1 MKLQGIIYKKPGTL
15 IGRCDL
21 MKWIEVSIK
30 TTTGAIEA
38 VANVLYNVGVSG
50 VVIEDPYDIILT
62 NSDENAWDYID
73 ESLMNLEE
81 GAIVKGYIPESS
93 DLIDK
98 IDLVKQSVAL
108 LPQFGLNI
116 GTGEVSIVEVREE
129 DWSTSWKKYY
139 KPTKVGNKIVIKPI
153 WEEYNPGKD
162 EIVIEMDPGM
172 AFGTGTHETT
182 IMCVQQLEQYVFEE
196 CTVFD
201 VGCGSGILSIVAS
214 KLGAEKVI
222 GIDYDKVAIN
232 VAGKNVI
239 ENEVDSI
246 VEIKHSNLMD
256 VITEKADIIVA
267 NIIADVIILL
277 SKNIKNFLKNDGF
290 LITSGIILDRIKEVK
305 HNLTMNGLEIVEIG
319 MMGEW
324 SVIVSKIRR
333 E

>member
-1 MKLQGIIYKKPGTL
+1 
-15 IGRCDL
+15 

-30 TTTGAIEA
+30 TTTGAVEA

-50 VVIEDPYDIILT
+50 VVIEDPHDIILT
-62 NSDENAWDYID
+62 NDDGNAWDYID
-73 ESLMNLEE
+73 ESLLNLEE

-116 GTGEVSIVEVREE
+116 GTGEVSVVEVREE

-139 KPTKVGNKIVIKPI
+139 KPTKVGNKIVVKPI

-182 IMCVQQLEQYVFEE
+182 IMCVQQLEQYVFER

-201 VGCGSGILSIVAS
+201 VGCGSGILSIAAA
-214 KLGAEKVI
+214 KLGAKKVI
-222 GIDYDKVAIN
+222 GIDYDKVAVN

-246 VEIKHSNLMD
+246 VEIKHGNLMD

-267 NIIADVIILL
+267 NIIADVVILL

-290 LITSGIILDRIKEVK
+290 FIASGIILDKIKEVK
-305 HNLTMNGLEIVEIG
+305 HNLVMSGLEIVEIG

-324 SVIVSKIRR
+324 AVIVSKIGR

>member
-1 MKLQGIIYKKPGTL
+1 
-15 IGRCDL
+15 

-30 TTTGAIEA
+30 TTTGAVEA

-50 VVIEDPYDIILT
+50 VVIEDPHDIVLT
-62 NSDENAWDYID
+62 NNVENAWDYID
-73 ESLMNLEE
+73 ESLINLEE

-98 IDLVKQSVAL
+98 IDLVKQSVAS

-116 GTGEVSIVEVREE
+116 GTGEVSVIEVREE

-139 KPTKVGNKIVIKPI
+139 KPTKVGNKIVVKPI
-153 WEEYNPGKD
+153 WEEYNPGAD

-182 IMCVQQLEQYVFEE
+182 IMCVQQLEQYVFEK

-201 VGCGSGILSIVAS
+201 IGCGSGILSIAAT
-214 KLGAEKVI
+214 KLGAKKVI
-222 GIDYDKVAIN
+222 GIDYDEVAVN
-232 VAGKNVI
+232 VARKNVI

-246 VEIKHSNLMD
+246 VEIKHANLMD

-277 SKNIKNFLKNDGF
+277 SRNIKNFLKNDGF
-290 LITSGIILDRIKEVK
+290 FITSGIILDRIKEVK

>member
-1 MKLQGIIYKKPGTL
+1 
-15 IGRCDL
+15 
-21 MKWIEVSIK
+21 MKWVEVSIK
-30 TTTGAIEA
+30 TTTGAVEA

-50 VVIEDPYDIILT
+50 VVIEDPHDIILT
-62 NSDENAWDYID
+62 NDDGNAWDYID
-73 ESLMNLEE
+73 ESLLNLEE

-116 GTGEVSIVEVREE
+116 GTGEVSVVEVREE

-139 KPTKVGNKIVIKPI
+139 KPTKVGNKIVVKPI
-153 WEEYNPGKD
+153 WEEYNPGAD
-162 EIVIEMDPGM
+162 EIVIKMDPGM

-182 IMCVQQLEQYVFEE
+182 MMCVQQLEQCVFER

-201 VGCGSGILSIVAS
+201 VGCGSGILSIAAA
-214 KLGAEKVI
+214 KLGAKKVI
-222 GIDYDKVAIN
+222 GIDYDKVAVN

-246 VEIKHSNLMD
+246 VEIKHGNLMD

-267 NIIADVIILL
+267 NIIADVVILL

-290 LITSGIILDRIKEVK
+290 FIASGIILDKIKEVK
-305 HNLTMNGLEIVEIG
+305 HNLVMSGLEIVEIG

-324 SVIVSKIRR
+324 AVIVSKIGR

>member
-1 MKLQGIIYKKPGTL
+1 
-15 IGRCDL
+15 
-21 MKWIEVSIK
+21 MKWVEVSIK
-30 TTTGAIEA
+30 TTTGAVEA

-50 VVIEDPYDIILT
+50 VVIEDPHDIILT
-62 NSDENAWDYID
+62 NDDGNAWDYID
-73 ESLMNLEE
+73 ESLLNLEE

-116 GTGEVSIVEVREE
+116 GTGEVSVVEVREE

-139 KPTKVGNKIVIKPI
+139 KPTKVGNKIVVKPI

-182 IMCVQQLEQYVFEE
+182 IMCVQQLEQYVFEK

-201 VGCGSGILSIVAS
+201 VGCGSGILSIAAA
-214 KLGAEKVI
+214 KLGAGKVI

-239 ENEVDSI
+239 ENEVDGI
-246 VEIKHSNLMD
+246 VEIKHGNLMD

-290 LITSGIILDRIKEVK
+290 FIVSGIILDRIKEVK
-305 HNLTMNGLEIVEIG
+305 HNLVMNGLEIVEIG

-324 SVIVSKIRR
+324 AVIVSKIGR